1 MAEVYTYTKAKIE
14 ELLSSHQHLGAAITD
29 LDEVVQDI
37 VGAMF
42 VAMGGAYNDT
52 TRAVTLPTANETKNG
67 IVEMAT
73 AAETIAGTDT
83 TRAVHPAGLA
93 SAISNRPASSTVTV
107 VWTGTQAAYDAIT
120 TKEPATLYFIKG

>member
-1 MAEVYTYTKAKIE
+1 MAEAFTYTKAKIN
-14 ELLSSHQHLGAAITD
+14 ELLESHTHFASAISD
-29 LDEVVQDI
+29 LFEAVQDI